1 MRFCLV
7 MAMPQSLTSPRGHSL
22 VPHQIADWP
31 IRRNAHPDGRG
42 SI

>member
-1 MRFCLV
+1 
-7 MAMPQSLTSPRGHSL
+7 MATPQSLTSHSL
-22 VPHQIADWP
+22 VPHQIADGP